1 VNRTARR
8 GEETAEFI
16 DGPINATGSKA
27 FFAIRPSQSSCANAN
42 HALEE
47 SDGNRT
53 SD

>member
-27 FFAIRPSQSSCANAN
+27 FFAIRPSPNAN
-42 HALEE
+42 RALEE